1 MSVSASFPSS
11 APIRFLTVS
20 AIFSMALVSGCTRCD
35 VPVHHVDRAGVTEE
49 TVAQLAISGMM
60 CEIACVS
67 KVRKELYD
75 LPGVTRADIRFDA
88 NQKID
93 TALIV
98 FDPEVVATETLIATV
113 EDIGDGLYDVETA
126 EVVHYAPESSR

>member
-1 MSVSASFPSS
+1 MFVMESPSS
-11 APIRFLTVS
+11 AARSL
-20 AIFSMALVSGCTRCD
+20 SMGIALGVALVSGCTRCD
-35 VPVHHVDRAGVTEE
+35 VPVRHVDRAGATEE

-88 NQKID
+88 NRKVD
-93 TALIV
+93 TALVV
-98 FDPEVVATETLIATV
+98 FDPEVVAPETLIATV
-113 EDIGDGLYDVETA
+113 EDIGDGLSDVETA

>member
-1 MSVSASFPSS
+1 MGLALGV
-11 APIRFLTVS
+11 V
-20 AIFSMALVSGCTRCD
+20 LVSGCSRCD
-35 VPVHHVDRAGVTEE
+35 VPVQHVDRAGAMEE

-75 LPGVTRADIRFDA
+75 LPGVTRADIQFDA
-88 NQKID
+88 DRKVD
-93 TALIV
+93 TALVV
-98 FDPEVVATETLIATV
+98 FDPKVVSPETLIATV
-113 EDIGDGLYDVETA
+113 EEIGDGLYDVETA

>member
-1 MSVSASFPSS
+1 MWRPRRGGGSLGSLIDMV
-11 APIRFLTVS
+11 
-20 AIFSMALVSGCTRCD
+20 LVSGCSRCD
-35 VPVHHVDRAGVTEE
+35 VPVQHVDRAGAMEE

-75 LPGVTRADIRFDA
+75 LPGVTRADIQFDA
-88 NQKID
+88 DRKVD
-93 TALIV
+93 TALVV
-98 FDPEVVATETLIATV
+98 FDPKVVSPETLIATV
-113 EDIGDGLYDVETA
+113 EEIGDGLYDVETA

>member
-1 MSVSASFPSS
+1 MYMMDSPSS
-11 APIRFLTVS
+11 VARSL
-20 AIFSMALVSGCTRCD
+20 SMGIALGVALVSGCTRCD
-35 VPVHHVDRAGVTEE
+35 VPVRHVDRAGATEE

-75 LPGVTRADIRFDA
+75 LPGVTRADIHFDA
-88 NQKID
+88 ERKVD
-93 TALIV
+93 TALVV
-98 FDPEVVATETLIATV
+98 FDPEVVSPETLIATV